1 MSGVPAAA
9 DQLRKSQA
17 GRHRLAPTSG
27 PRAGTWQPPSC
38 VEFWDVVSPGS
49 LAAARRSSAQS
60 ASLREVVLLKFFFFF
75 HFANKFSFKVVYL
88 RLPGGRLKSGDV
100 EPSARAL
107 LGCGTRAPCGHP
119 RPRARL
125 QVSGSVWDDEPGG
138 RKSSWWD
145 VAGRKA
151 PRVARLSH
159 AESPP
164 ASVLLRPFSL
174 GALGAEPRA
183 RPSAGGSVC
192 QQQRRAQAIAAG
204 QFARLSPRPSG
215 VLLFWKTQTSSF
227 GVFGNA
233 DGSKAASRLVG
244 NNPGTAAAPRV
255 VGAS

>member
-100 EPSARAL
+100 EPSTRAL
-107 LGCGTRAPCGHP
+107 LGCRTRAPCGHP

-151 PRVARLSH
+151 PPRGSAFPCR
-159 AESPP
+159 EP
-164 ASVLLRPFSL
+164 ACIHPAPSLLFR
-174 GALGAEPRA
+174 
-183 RPSAGGSVC
+183 SAGSGATC
-192 QQQRRAQAIAAG
+192 QAERWRE
-204 QFARLSPRPSG
+204 RVP
-215 VLLFWKTQTSSF
+215 
-227 GVFGNA
+227 
-233 DGSKAASRLVG
+233 
-244 NNPGTAAAPRV
+244 AAAPSSGHRRGPV
-255 VGAS
+255 RPALPPSQRGFALLEDPNQLLRGLRECGREQSSLQAGRK